1 MKGCFCFIKPSN
13 PMNLVDAFNC
23 FVHVSE
29 YGDVNALPKNK
40 NKSLV
45 DLIGGN
51 YK

>member
-1 MKGCFCFIKPSN
+1 MH
-13 PMNLVDAFNC
+13 L

-51 YK
+51 YKYQWKVKT